1 MYHFIE
7 GILEQSPQG
16 FAVLNV
22 QGVGYQIFVSERT
35 SGELFR
41 LGTGKNVR
49 LYTYLNVREDAMELF
64 GFLTEAEKEAF
75 LLLTS
80 VSGVGA
86 RGAMS
91 ILSALTV
98 EKLSFAILA
107 DDAKAISSANG
118 IGVKTAQK
126 IILELKDKVAKNET
140 FASGAGQAFAA
151 SATSPE
157 ITDGALSEAVS
168 ALVVLG
174 YPRAQVLKA
183 AAKLDTAGAGVEDLI
198 RALLKNFGGQ

>member
-7 GILEQSPQG
+7 GTLCSAPRG
-16 FAVLNV
+16 YAVLNV
-22 QGVGYQIFVSERT
+22 GGVGYQIFISERT
-35 SGELFR
+35 AGELSH
-41 LGTGKNVR
+41 LGKDTRCR

-98 EKLSFAILA
+98 EKLSFAILS

-118 IGVKTAQK
+118 IGTKTAQK
-126 IILELKDKVAKNET
+126 IILELKDKLAKDPT
-140 FASGAGQAFAA
+140 FAPAAGDAFGAPKSEEVG
-151 SATSPE
+151 
-157 ITDGALSEAVS
+157 GALAEAVR
-168 ALVVLG
+168 ARGVLG
-174 YPRAQVLKA
+174 YPRAHVLKQ
-183 AAKLDTAGAGVEDLI
+183 AAKLKDRNLSVEELI
-198 RALLKNFGGQ
+198 RALLQTLGGQ

>member
-7 GILEQSPQG
+7 GTLCAAPQG
-16 FAVLNV
+16 YAVLNV
-22 QGVGYQIFVSERT
+22 GGVGYQIFISERT
-35 SGELFR
+35 AGELSAQN
-41 LGTGKNVR
+41 GKTVR

-86 RGAMS
+86 RGAMN

-126 IILELKDKVAKNET
+126 IILELKDKIAKNPD
-140 FASGAGQAFAA
+140 FATAAGAAFAA
-151 SATSPE
+151 PSEQGAVS
-157 ITDGALSEAVS
+157 GALSEAVS

-183 AAKLDTAGAGVEDLI
+183 AQSLENTNLSVEDLI
-198 RALLKNFGGQ
+198 RALLQKFGGQ

>member
-7 GILEQSPQG
+7 GTLCPAPQG
-16 FAVLNV
+16 VAVLNAG
-22 QGVGYQIFVSERT
+22 GVGYRIYVSERT
-35 SGELFR
+35 SGELYSR
-41 LGTGKNVR
+41 EGSTVR

-64 GFLTEAEKEAF
+64 GFLSEEEKEAF
-75 LLLTS
+75 LQLIS

-107 DDAKAISSANG
+107 DDAKSISSANG

-126 IILELKDKVAKNET
+126 IILELKDKFAKNPT
-140 FASGAGQAFAA
+140 LSSAAGAALAPKNASPALSDA
-151 SATSPE
+151 SA
-157 ITDGALSEAVS
+157 EAVD

-174 YPRAQVLKA
+174 YPRAQVLKMA
-183 AAKLDTAGAGVEDLI
+183 QSLPQTDASVENLI
-198 RALLKNFGGQ
+198 RALLQKFGGQ

>member
-7 GILEQSPQG
+7 GMLCEAPQG
-16 FAVLNV
+16 CAVLSAG
-22 QGVGYQIFVSERT
+22 GVGYQIFISERT
-35 SGELFR
+35 AGELSR
-41 LGTGKNVR
+41 CAEGEVVR

-64 GFLTEAEKEAF
+64 GFLTAREKEAF

-98 EKLSFAILA
+98 EKLSFAILS
-107 DDAKAISSANG
+107 DDARAISSANG
-118 IGVKTAQK
+118 VGLKTAQK
-126 IILELKDKVAKNET
+126 IILELKDKIAKNPE
-140 FASGAGQAFAA
+140 FASAAGASFAPQ
-151 SATSPE
+151 SEQEPT
-157 ITDGALSEAVS
+157 GALAEAVS

-183 AAKLDTAGAGVEDLI
+183 AAKIPAAGQSVEELI
-198 RALLKNFGGQ
+198 RTLLQKFGGQ